1 MKKIGKGGRRRSEWP
16 KLDLRYWREVVYRP
30 KYHDRGK
37 VQQSEFYVVRIA
49 HEGRRT
55 TFPLETSNKT
65 AAAEKAHSI
74 YQVILTHGWEAACAL
89 AKKHTKRPCPVT
101 VGELLA
107 EARKHL
113 NVRAKTFG
121 GYCRS
126 FRKIVSDIFELEPGA
141 SKFDYQRGGH
151 AAWLA
156 KVDAIKLESITPDKV
171 LRWRS
176 QFLEHADGDE
186 AKRRSARISATTF
199 LREAKASFASDV
211 LKYLDG
217 VQSPFD
223 GITVSERISTRYRSQ
238 VPDLEALVA
247 DACRELNTDERRE
260 CFKVFLLACL
270 AGLRRSEI
278 DLLEWD
284 AFDFEK
290 RLIRIQATKHF
301 AGKSESSLGDIPL
314 DKEVA
319 EFFRSFKTRTTS
331 GGFVIKSASAPKAG
345 ASYSHYRCQHTFDQ
359 LIEWLR
365 AKGITSRSPVHVLR
379 KEFGSAIAQEHGI
392 FVACR
397 ALRHSNVAV
406 TESHYATQKQPRSI
420 GMGHVLTDNIVSFT
434 PEKDAKGNQ
443 LDVQCGA

>member
-1 MKKIGKGGRRRSEWP
+1 MRRIGKGGRQRSEWP
-16 KLDLRYWREVVYRP
+16 KSDLRYWMDVVYRP
-30 KYHDRGK
+30 KYQDKGK
-37 VQQSEFYVVRIA
+37 VRESEFYVVRIA

-55 TFPLETSNKT
+55 TFPLATSNKT
-65 AAAEKAHSI
+65 AAAETARKI
-74 YQVILTHGWEAACAL
+74 YQVILTGGWEAAHAL

-113 NVRAKTFG
+113 DVRARTFG
-121 GYCRS
+121 GYRRS
-126 FRKIVSDIFELEPGA
+126 LRKIVSDIFELDPGT
-141 SKFDYQRGGH
+141 SKFDYQGDGH

-156 KVDAIKLESITPDKV
+156 RVDAVRLESITPDKV
-171 LRWRS
+171 KQWRS
-176 QFLEHADGDE
+176 KFLERAKGDE
-186 AKRRSARISATTF
+186 ARLRSARISAAYF
-199 LREAKASFASDV
+199 VREAKALFTSDI

-217 VQSPFD
+217 VKSPFD
-223 GITVSERISTRYRSQ
+223 GISVSERIPTRYRSQ
-238 VPDLEALVA
+238 VADLETLVA
-247 DACRELNTDERRE
+247 DACHELNTDEQRE
-260 CFKVFLLACL
+260 CFKVFLLAAL

-290 RLIRIQATKHF
+290 QMLRIQATKHF

-314 DKEVA
+314 DKEVV
-319 EFFRSFKTRTTS
+319 ELFRGFKTRTTS
-331 GGFVIKSASAPKAG
+331 WGFVIKSASAPKAG
-345 ASYSHYRCQHTFDQ
+345 ASYSHYRCQRIFDQ

-379 KEFGSAIAQEHGI
+379 KEFGSAIALEHGI
-392 FVACR
+392 FAASR
-397 ALRHSNVAV
+397 ALRHSGVAV

-434 PEKDAKGNQ
+434 PQKEAKDTQ
-443 LDVQCGA
+443 LDVQCGG